1 MNRSGM
7 TKQIKDAPASR
18 STTNKRNMKMGGI
31 LKKIVKGPKVLQKLN
46 PIASVLGAK
55 KHGGSMLKAALDP
68 AGLIHK
74 KNVTSA
80 SGAAKKEARSPEAKA
95 AKRRKMNYDASGLD
109 MPVGMKKG
117 GQVHCRGGGA
127 ATRGTRFGGKD

>member
-7 TKQIKDAPASR
+7 TKQIQDAPASR
-18 STTNKRNMKMGGI
+18 GTTKKRDMKMGGI
-31 LKKIVKGPKVLQKLN
+31 LKKVVKGPKILRKIN

-80 SGAAKKEARSPEAKA
+80 KGAAEKEARSPEAKA
-95 AKRRKMNYDASGLD
+95 AKRRKMNYDAAGMSV
-109 MPVGMKKG
+109 PGMKKG

>member
-1 MNRSGM
+1 
-7 TKQIKDAPASR
+7 
-18 STTNKRNMKMGGI
+18 MGGI
-31 LKKIVKGPKVLQKLN
+31 LKKVVKGPKILQKLN

-55 KHGGSMLKAALDP
+55 KHGGSLLKAALDP

-80 SGAAKKEARSPEAKA
+80 KGAAKKKANSPEGKA
-95 AKRRKMNYDASGLD
+95 AARRKMNYDAAGMSV
-109 MPVGMKKG
+109 PVGMKKG